1 MDVHLR
7 TGTSRTFSLKH
18 AILLYEDGATT
29 FATLHGVTATA
40 DAAPQLTAGRAVT
53 TAFLH
58 TLATGLRREVQPE
71 ILPENVLVRS
81 AEAIAWW
88 TRAWRR
94 PMFFRGTDAKTE
106 GLNGKVYPH
115 PALVFLISGK
125 DLHVRALD
133 EDTRPSADTRLKN
146 APYWNTD
153 ARGLVCQG
161 DMRVPDELAVSTI
174 REWEDAFFQSAFTH
188 PNGAVRLTTHAEGF
202 HGLWTELMEKSEF
215 PSRFLADSKETL
227 RDFIGKRTEC

>member
-1 MDVHLR
+1 MNVHLR
-7 TGTSRTFSLKH
+7 TGTSRTFRLKH

-40 DAAPQLTAGRAVT
+40 DAAPQLTAGRAVS

-58 TLATGLRREVQPE
+58 TLAAGLRREVRTE
-71 ILPENVLVRS
+71 ILPANVLVRS

-88 TRAWRR
+88 TRGCRR
-94 PMFFRGTDAKTE
+94 PMFFRGTDPKAE
-106 GLNGKVYPH
+106 CLNGKVYPH

-125 DLHVRALD
+125 DLFVRALG
-133 EDTRPSADTRLKN
+133 EDTRPSADTRLQN

-161 DMRVPDELAVSTI
+161 DMRVPDEVAVSTI
-174 REWEDAFFQSAFTH
+174 RGWEEHFS
-188 PNGAVRLTTHAEGF
+188 GAHLRIRTA
-202 HGLWTELMEKSEF
+202 
-215 PSRFLADSKETL
+215 PS
-227 RDFIGKRTEC
+227 G